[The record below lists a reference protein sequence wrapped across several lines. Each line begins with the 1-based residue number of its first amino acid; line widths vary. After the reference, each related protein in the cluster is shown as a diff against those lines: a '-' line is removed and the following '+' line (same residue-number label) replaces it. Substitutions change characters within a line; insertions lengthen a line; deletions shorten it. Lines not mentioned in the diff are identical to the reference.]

1 MQKSDTLVSS
11 CWLPSLKVLQLHSQ
25 LAVFWISVSFVKQT
39 SCFSS
44 LYLQF
49 FLREDRVA
57 SWVTDLADNQFAD
70 LLQQVYGKVLY
81 LSVEEVL
88 LFLAE
93 RRGYS
98 VMLLTTL
105 AVVLRVMLP
114 VCDPLL
120 AIT

>member
-1 MQKSDTLVSS
+1 MLTPFFEGTSAPLSTRRVLDICLV
-11 CWLPSLKVLQLHSQ
+11 CE
-25 LAVFWISVSFVKQT
+25 AND
-39 SCFSS
+39 CFSS
-44 LYLQF
+44 LYSQF